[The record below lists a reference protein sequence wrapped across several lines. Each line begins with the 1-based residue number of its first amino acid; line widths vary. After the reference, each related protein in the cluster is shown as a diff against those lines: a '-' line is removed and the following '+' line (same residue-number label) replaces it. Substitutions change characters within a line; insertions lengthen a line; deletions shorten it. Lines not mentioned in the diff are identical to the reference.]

1 MTVMMMRRENKGVMV
16 MMEAMMRRVMKV
28 QRVLRKRRRSA
39 VIRGWNTIQ
48 G

>member
-1 MTVMMMRRENKGVMV
+1 MTVMMRRRENKGVMV

-28 QRVLRKRRRSA
+28 QRVLRKRRSA